1 MKKHFLSIFLLIAIS
16 TSSLSSIAAE
26 IDFGSIKSVLSTGQ
40 KSNAYFSLKVSNLEK
55 SDIVSTDDS
64 VVLNLSIKPNI
75 EDIAKLADLYI
86 AVRQNNKWW
95 MLNDKG
101 EFESW
106 NVSIKKLKPFRKD
119 VYLKSLQNVEVTRG
133 SFTEK
138 GESRLFFAYATKG
151 SSKLVA
157 TPKAF
162 KIDIEQGS
170 ELQESA
176 NLFFNVYEKE
186 IFSLNVYQ
194 NEIITEVPNSDV
206 WTQASYSKITDI
218 NTDGYKDLILV
229 DSKTYEVYILTND
242 GNNSFL
248 EQTITGEVMPSCSE
262 PTYAIEDF
270 NNDGTKDAIIY
281 CRGTRPPDMDFVA
294 EKPIYILNIDN
305 ETYEFNDSLYTAYID
320 VEIDQGNFSQGNL
333 QQDQIVSAKT
343 IIAADIDNDGDIDLW
358 TESKGGEN
366 VSSHIVENLNGEAF
380 KIQTY
385 EKRMDWRIY
394 SGGDGV
400 CSRHLGADFLNIDGD
415 NFPDLVIGQLRDFD
429 NGCQE
434 SSGSQYFLNDGNGN
448 FDHIGMLPYPDYSNG
463 YSAVLT
469 IESADLNKDGFE
481 DLVLLHTRLGN
492 GNNGPKYTSFYIQ
505 VLLNSGDSTFLDVSK
520 SYFPNFDIY
529 SSENNSSYP
538 QKLELIDFDNDG
550 DLDISLHWYSE
561 ITKEHPFLFLQ
572 HNDLFW
578 PVDFNSITEDD
589 PYYGNGMKPI
599 KNNRNQ
605 QYDFLY
611 IKPESGNSSIRYLS
625 SEIINN
631 F

>member
-1 MKKHFLSIFLLIAIS
+1 MKKHLLSIFLLIAIS
-16 TSSLSSIAAE
+16 TLSLSSIAAE
-26 IDFGSIKSVLSTGQ
+26 IDLGSIKSVFSTGQ

-55 SDIVSTDDS
+55 SDIFSTDDS
-64 VVLNLSIKPNI
+64 VVLNLSIEPNV

-106 NVSIKKLKPFRKD
+106 NVSIKKLKSFRKD

-133 SFTEK
+133 SFTAK
-138 GESRLFFAYATKG
+138 GESRLFFAYSTKD
-151 SSKLVA
+151 SNNLVA
-157 TPKAF
+157 TPKPF
-162 KIDIEQGS
+162 RIDISNDLQ
-170 ELQESA
+170 LQESA
-176 NLFFNVYEKE
+176 DSFFYVYQNE
-186 IFSLNVYQ
+186 IFSLNVKQ
-194 NEIITEVPNSDV
+194 EEIITKIPNSDV
-206 WTQASYSKITDI
+206 WAQGSLSKITDI
-218 NTDGYKDLILV
+218 NTDGHQDLILV
-229 DSKTYEVYILTND
+229 DRNTYEVYFLIND
-242 GNNSFL
+242 GNNSFI
-248 EQTITGEVMPSCSE
+248 EQTITGEVIPSCSE

-281 CRGTRPPDMDFVA
+281 CRGTKPPDMDFVA
-294 EKPIYILNIDN
+294 EKPIYILNIDD
-305 ETYEFNDSLYTAYID
+305 EDYEFNDSLYTAYID

-358 TESKGGEN
+358 AESKGGEN
-366 VSSHIVENLNGEAF
+366 VSSHFVENQSGKGF
-380 KIQTY
+380 KIYTY
-385 EKRMDWRIY
+385 EKRMDSRVY
-394 SGGDGV
+394 AGYTGV
-400 CSRHLGADFLNIDGD
+400 CSRYLSADFLNIDGD
-415 NFPDLVIGQLRDFD
+415 NLPDLVIGQLRDFD

-434 SSGSQYFLNDGNGN
+434 ISGSQFFLNDGNGN

-505 VLLNSGDSTFLDVSK
+505 VLLNSGDNTFLDVSK

-529 SSENNSSYP
+529 SSENNNSYP

-578 PVDFNSITEDD
+578 PVDFNSITDDD

-611 IKPESGNSSIRYLS
+611 IEPESGNSSIRYLS